1 MWYLYTM
8 EFYSATK
15 KNEILS
21 LSKWIALDYIILNE
35 VSQAQKAKNCI
46 SPSYADYRSKTNA
59 VILLYRER
67 EGKERKPKL
76 AEATLGKGQ
85 GSSEEVWKR

>member
-1 MWYLYTM
+1 VNL
-8 EFYSATK
+8 
-15 KNEILS
+15 LRHR
-21 LSKWIALDYIILNE
+21 
-35 VSQAQKAKNCI
+35 AKTPC
-46 SPSYADYRSKTNA
+46 SPSYVYYRSKTNA